1 MRRLIHDY
9 FELSYAQYLALP
21 RSVLQS
27 MPQDWQYRLV
37 RLLDELDD
45 KYEWRREGTFV
56 NFRNSSGRWMV
67 DELGDYDRG
76 RLHLF
81 PAQVSEITKRHNL
94 KYETPIW
101 RKLMQDNKKK
111 KAQV

>member
-1 MRRLIHDY
+1 MRRLIHDF

-37 RLLDELDD
+37 KLLDELDD

-56 NFRNSSGRWMV
+56 NFRDSSGRWMP

-76 RLHLF
+76 RLHLT
-81 PAQVSEITKRHNL
+81 PAQVEDSTKRHNL
-94 KYETPIW
+94 EYAEPIW
-101 RKLMQDNKKK
+101 RKIRAK
-111 KAQV
+111 KAKD